1 MYREVISFATS
12 DGKLFECENAA
23 RKHSRDLLGQELDA
37 LIRLAIPD
45 ITRAENYR
53 AAMNLLEE
61 SNRGELIKLVNS
73 IIEILLFAE

>member
-1 MYREVISFATS
+1 MYREVISFSTS
-12 DGKLFECENAA
+12 DGKLFECEDAA

-37 LIRLAIPD
+37 LVRLAIPD